1 MKILKI
7 TLFQD
12 SSDSLMHFQKK
23 KRDSLMM
30 IIYFIVFYVCN
41 SNSFTYL
48 KKKKNPF
55 DMFST
60 TQLRAP
66 RGQEHISKGLLKGTK

>member
-1 MKILKI
+1 MFVIRTRLLILK
-7 TLFQD
+7 
-12 SSDSLMHFQKK
+12 
-23 KRDSLMM
+23 
-30 IIYFIVFYVCN
+30 
-41 SNSFTYL
+41 

>member
-1 MKILKI
+1 
-7 TLFQD
+7 
-12 SSDSLMHFQKK
+12 
-23 KRDSLMM
+23 MM

-48 KKKKNPF
+48 KKKKKKNPF

>member
-1 MKILKI
+1 MLRIM
-7 TLFQD
+7 LFQD
-12 SSDSLMHFQKK
+12 SSDSLVHFQKK
-23 KRDSLMM
+23 KSDILMM

-48 KKKKNPF
+48 KKKKKNPF

>member
-1 MKILKI
+1 
-7 TLFQD
+7 
-12 SSDSLMHFQKK
+12 
-23 KRDSLMM
+23 MM

-48 KKKKNPF
+48 QKKKKNPF